1 MLLSFVVV
9 VTYADEILPTMP
21 PLIQHFT
28 RVESC
33 TMTVYW
39 EAVESSTVLYFDAT
53 SGVLK
58 FRTYKNAGTLI
69 YCCKGWEDAVGVFE
83 TSTSVCSK
91 EQPNS
96 TPYIT
101 TEEYN
106 EVLDK
111 VAEIRSVYEGFKA
124 LGALKEKATALFSRV
139 RSQKEKIYQ
148 LLTRLSSST

>member
-1 MLLSFVVV
+1 MLVSFVVV

-28 RVESC
+28 RIESC

-39 EAVESSTVLYFDAT
+39 EAVVSSTAQFFDVK
-53 SGVLK
+53 SGLMK
-58 FRTYKNAGTLI
+58 PITFKNAGTLT
-69 YCCKGWEDAVGVFE
+69 YCCKGWEDAVGIFE

>member
-1 MLLSFVVV
+1 MLVSLVVV

-33 TMTVYW
+33 TMKIYW
-39 EAVESSTVLYFDAT
+39 KASVVSPTQYFDWK
-53 SGVLK
+53 SGLMKTDSVINGGEK
-58 FRTYKNAGTLI
+58 Q
-69 YCCKGWEDAVGVFE
+69 YCCKGWEDAVGTFE

-106 EVLDK
+106 DVLNK
-111 VAEIRSVYEGFKA
+111 VEEIRSVYEGFKA
-124 LGALKEKATALFSRV
+124 LEALKEKATALFSRV

-148 LLTRLSSST
+148 LFTTLSPST